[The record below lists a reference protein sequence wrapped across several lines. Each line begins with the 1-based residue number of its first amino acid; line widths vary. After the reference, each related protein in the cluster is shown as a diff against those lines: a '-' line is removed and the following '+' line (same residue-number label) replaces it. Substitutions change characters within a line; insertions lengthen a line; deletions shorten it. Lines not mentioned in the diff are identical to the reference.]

1 MLRSVL
7 SRSSLELTL
16 AILKPHVVKASHA
29 LEAIRRIIVN
39 NGFLIVESKTV
50 RIPQQQVEHFYEEHK
65 NKFFYN
71 RLITSMTSGDCEVYV
86 LAKHNAI
93 QDWRQLMGPTKVFQA
108 IFSHPDSLRGMY
120 GLTDTRNATHGSD
133 SKESAAREISIFFP
147 DFSVSQWLKE
157 NEENC
162 HSGVVKSDP
171 TLIVQSGKAVGTERC
186 ASR

>member
-1 MLRSVL
+1 MLSSVL

-29 LEAIRRIIVN
+29 LEAIHRIIEN
-39 NGFLIVESKTV
+39 NGFVIVKSRTV
-50 RIPQQQVEHFYEEHK
+50 RISQQQVEQFYEEHK

-86 LAKHNAI
+86 LAKDNAI
-93 QDWRQLMGPTKVFQA
+93 QDWRKLMGPTKVFQA

-133 SKESAAREISIFFP
+133 SMESAAREISIFFP

-157 NEENC
+157 NEESFQKEVI
-162 HSGVVKSDP
+162 HSDQTSYIHSAGADKFQ
-171 TLIVQSGKAVGTERC
+171 QST
-186 ASR
+186 SR